1 VTRARVELIQSDA
14 GLRSAASELSGA
26 RCLYLDTEFESV
38 RSGTTLCLLQLS
50 RGDTT
55 FLIDT
60 LRVESLHPLS
70 EVLADAQ
77 AEWVLHAGQQD
88 VALLMSRLGLREP
101 PRLFDT
107 QVAWAL
113 LGPEYSVSLS
123 YLQYRMLGIRSGK
136 AHQADDWKR
145 RPLPASQL
153 AYAAADIEHLP
164 ALRKILGERAAEL
177 GRAELV
183 SLASAESVWPEPE
196 TPAPLA
202 LESFRNAWQLEVPN
216 QAALHAL
223 IDWYNALAPAQQKRA
238 PESKTL
244 LSIAGRLPR
253 TLDDLSRIKGV
264 SRTFLQEHGA
274 HVVAAMERA
283 IGRAKATDH
292 VVIEPPAYA
301 SFEEIRLDAW
311 LTLARAEICAELSV
325 APELALP
332 GRVLRPLKLSLL
344 AEHDPER
351 AAAHLRGWRET
362 LLKEAFLAFTRRQPP
377 PQPRSRESDGP

>member
-1 VTRARVELIQSDA
+1 MTRARVELIQSEA

-26 RCLYLDTEFESV
+26 PCLYLDTEFEST

-50 RGDTT
+50 RGDAT

-60 LRVESLHPLS
+60 LRLDDLYPLS
-70 EVLADAQ
+70 DVLADPQ
-77 AEWVLHAGQQD
+77 TEWVLHAGQQD
-88 VALLMSRLGLREP
+88 VALLMSRLGLRAP

-123 YLQYRMLGIRSGK
+123 YLQYRVLGIRVGK

-164 ALRKILGERAAEL
+164 RLRKILGERAASL
-177 GRAELV
+177 GRVELV
-183 SLASAESVWPEPE
+183 HLASVDTAWPEPE
-196 TPAPLA
+196 SPAPLA
-202 LESFRNAWQLEVPN
+202 LESFRNAWQLEVQN

-223 IDWYNALAPAQQKRA
+223 IEWYNALDPAQQKRA

-253 TLDDLSRIKGV
+253 THDDLSRIKGV
-264 SRTFLQEHGA
+264 SRSFQQEHGA
-274 HVVAAMERA
+274 HVLAALARA
-283 IGRAKATDH
+283 VDRARAADH

-301 SFEEIRLDAW
+301 SFDEIRVEAW
-311 LTLARAEICAELSV
+311 LSLARAEICAELSV

-332 GRVLRPLKLSLL
+332 GRVLRPVKMALL
-344 AEHDPER
+344 AERDAMR
-351 AAAHLRGWRET
+351 AAAQFHGWRET
-362 LLKEAFLAFTRRQPP
+362 LLKDAFLRFARQTPP
-377 PQPRSRESDGP
+377 PAREQR

>member
-1 VTRARVELIQSDA
+1 MTRARVELIQSDA

-55 FLIDT
+55 YLIDT

-123 YLQYRMLGIRSGK
+123 YLQYRVLGIRSGK

-164 ALRKILGERAAEL
+164 ALRRILGERATAL
-177 GRAELV
+177 GRAEV
-183 SLASAESVWPEPE
+183 VCDASLETVRPEPE
-196 TPAPLA
+196 PSLPLA
-202 LESFRNAWQLEVPN
+202 LESFRNAWQLEPPS
-216 QAALHAL
+216 QAALHGL
-223 IDWYNALAPAQQKRA
+223 IQWYNALAPADQKRA

-244 LSIAGRLPR
+244 LAIAARLPR
-253 TLDDLSRIKGV
+253 TVDELSRIKGV
-264 SRTFLQEHGA
+264 SRGFLQEHGA
-274 HVVAAMERA
+274 HVVREIVRAADQARA
-283 IGRAKATDH
+283 ADH
-292 VVIEPPAYA
+292 VVIEPPPYA
-301 SFEEIRLDAW
+301 TFQEIRLEAW

-332 GRVLRPLKLSLL
+332 ARVLRPLKLLL
-344 AEHDPER
+344 LLNPDLE
-351 AAAHLRGWRET
+351 AAAVHLCGWRKT
-362 LLKEAFLAFTRRQPP
+362 LLKDAFLEFARRHPLP
-377 PQPRSRESDGP
+377 AS